1 MTTAPDVSGK
11 LLPPC
16 NHRRSGQ
23 GPTAQPCSIAQNTIG
38 CVDRHSVPPHILPIL
53 AQDMK
58 LYPRIKQW
66 CLMRSIKKLSCF
78 SFNLLKL

>member
-38 CVDRHSVPPHILPIL
+38 CVDRHSVPPHTLPI
-53 AQDMK
+53 
-58 LYPRIKQW
+58 
-66 CLMRSIKKLSCF
+66 SCPGHEAV
-78 SFNLLKL
+78 SPHQAMVLDAEYKEVVLL